1 MIQRSVQAASRKS
14 VEDVADASFDSVNS
28 DMKKDKE
35 RMWTS
40 VDIQIECTEK
50 SGCHLTRHKLVK
62 RIIATFDGEVILF
75 PHLVLLIF

>member
-1 MIQRSVQAASRKS
+1 MQAASRKL

-40 VDIQIECTEK
+40 VDIQIACTEK
-50 SGCHLTRHKLVK
+50 ESSQLLTGKLS
-62 RIIATFDGEVILF
+62 FF
-75 PHLVLLIF
+75 PRLVLLIF